1 MKNEINSIFFT
12 LALNFKHY
20 NLIKFKRS
28 RNFLYLRQALGYG
41 QGMCFWC
48 FHKPLVENS
57 LCTGKKN
64 TISMLEEIE
73 YKVRKGFSSNR
84 IETNIR
90 LCNLLKK
97 NIETTYLGLHLCTT
111 YAPTMSKFMHCAGLF
126 SRQAVQKQASLLA

>member
-1 MKNEINSIFFT
+1 MACQLHKVSNVGTWIFISGKDLKNEINSIFFT

-41 QGMCFWC
+41 QGVCFWC

-90 LCNLLKK
+90 DKK
-97 NIETTYLGLHLCTT
+97 TC
-111 YAPTMSKFMHCAGLF
+111 
-126 SRQAVQKQASLLA
+126 